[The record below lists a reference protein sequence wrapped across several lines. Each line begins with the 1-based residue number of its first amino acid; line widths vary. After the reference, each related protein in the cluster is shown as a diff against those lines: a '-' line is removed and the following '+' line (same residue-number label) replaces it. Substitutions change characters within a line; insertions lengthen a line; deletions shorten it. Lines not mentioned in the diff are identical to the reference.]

1 MADLATFLR
10 LIGET
15 VIQPSQMAGR
25 IMARPYDRGT
35 LWMGVT
41 LVSILSVMLI
51 QILQVITPFTMPM
64 GFTPLPYG
72 LVMGCILIILTM
84 GLYLTGQMLGG
95 QGTFIHSFA
104 LVIWLEATALTFRVV
119 QAVVGF
125 ISPGISGLLSFA
137 GLIALLWILLNF
149 VNEVHK
155 FNSFGRAFA
164 TIVIAIFGIGFGFG
178 LFLSVIGVSV
188 QLEI

>member
-1 MADLATFLR
+1 MSDLATFLR

-15 VIQPSQMAGR
+15 VTQPAQMAGR
-25 IMARPYDRGT
+25 IVARPYDRGT

-41 LVSILSVMLI
+41 LVSILSVLLI

-64 GFTPLPYG
+64 GFTPLLYG
-72 LVMGCILIILTM
+72 PVMGCILIILTM

-95 QGTFIHSFA
+95 QGTFTHSFA
-104 LVIWLEATALTFRVV
+104 LVIWLEVTALTFRVI

-178 LFLSVIGVSV
+178 LFLSVIGVSA

>member
-1 MADLATFLR
+1 
-10 LIGET
+10 
-15 VIQPSQMAGR
+15 
-25 IMARPYDRGT
+25 MARSYDRGT

-41 LVSILSVMLI
+41 LVSILSVLLI

-64 GFTPLPYG
+64 GFTPLLYG

-95 QGTFIHSFA
+95 QGTFTHSFA

-164 TIVIAIFGIGFGFG
+164 TIVIAIFSIGFGFG
-178 LFLSVIGVSV
+178 LFLSVIGVSA

>member
-1 MADLATFLR
+1 MSDLATFLR

-15 VIQPSQMAGR
+15 VTQPAQMAGR

-41 LVSILSVMLI
+41 LVSILSALLI

-64 GFTPLPYG
+64 GFTPLLYG

-95 QGTFIHSFA
+95 QGTFTHSFA

-149 VNEVHK
+149 VNEVHN

-178 LFLSVIGVSV
+178 LFLSVIGVSA

>member
-1 MADLATFLR
+1 MSDLTTFLR

-15 VIQPSQMAGR
+15 VTQPAQMAGR

-41 LVSILSVMLI
+41 LVSILSVLLI

-64 GFTPLPYG
+64 GFTPLLYG

-95 QGTFIHSFA
+95 QGTFTHSFA
-104 LVIWLEATALTFRVV
+104 LVIWLEVTALTFRVV

-137 GLIALLWILLNF
+137 GLIALLWIFLNF

-178 LFLSVIGVSV
+178 LFLSVIGVSA

>member
-1 MADLATFLR
+1 MSDLTTFLR

-15 VIQPSQMAGR
+15 VTQPAQMAGR

-41 LVSILSVMLI
+41 LVSILSVLLI

-64 GFTPLPYG
+64 GFTPLLYG

-95 QGTFIHSFA
+95 QGTFTHSFA
-104 LVIWLEATALTFRVV
+104 LVIWLEVPALTFRVV

-155 FNSFGRAFA
+155 FNSFSHAFA

-178 LFLSVIGVSV
+178 LFLSVIGVSA